1 MCDNNHK
8 YMKIIDTT
16 TYFEEKMMMEL
27 RFNILSP
34 FVDKFIVCEAR
45 YSHSGKEK
53 DIKFN
58 KNDFPEFENKITHL
72 VVDKEPNNIVKKNNL
87 TTSELRLNSIYRI
100 QEQRNYIRNA
110 LKDFSND
117 DYIIYS
123 DNDEIPDLSKIDF
136 KSNKARVII
145 FKQKLFYYKFNLAY
159 PKVDW
164 FGSKSCKI
172 KDLKNIS
179 WLRNIKNKKYNFFRF
194 DTLFS
199 EMKYIDLKIIQE
211 GGWHFTNLKTPEEL
225 LRKYL
230 NDEMHSE
237 FESKNDD
244 LKAIEFKIKNKFIN
258 YDHLLDANS
267 SNEKKQNNRFE
278 LTKVNLDIL
287 PNYILNNLEKYK
299 SWID

>member
-1 MCDNNHK
+1 MRVF
-8 YMKIIDTT
+8 DTT
-16 TYFEEKMMMEL
+16 TFFEEKLMMDL
-27 RFNILSP
+27 RFNILDP
-34 FVDKFIVCEAR
+34 FVDKFIVCEATF
-45 YSHSGKEK
+45 SHSGKKKE
-53 DIKFN
+53 IKFD
-58 KNDFPEFENKITHL
+58 KKDFPKFQDKIVHIII
-72 VVDKEPNNIVKKNNL
+72 DKDPVEKTLNQNNNPNL
-87 TTSELRLNSIYRI
+87 LRQNSIQRI
-100 QEQRNYIRNA
+100 ETQRNYISKA
-110 LKDFSND
+110 LEDADKN

-164 FGSKSCKI
+164 FGSKSCKV

-179 WLRNIKNKKYNFFRF
+179 WLRNIKNKKYNFFRL

-199 EMKYIDLKIIQE
+199 DMKYIDLKIIE
-211 GGWHFTNLKTPEEL
+211 DGGWHFTNLKTPEEL

-237 FESKNDD
+237 FELKNDD
-244 LKAIEFKIKNKFIN
+244 LKAIEYKIKNKFIN
-258 YDHLLDANS
+258 YDHLLDTKS
-267 SNEKKQNNRFE
+267 SNEKKQNNRFD

-287 PNYILNNLEKYK
+287 PNYILQNLEKYK

>member
-1 MCDNNHK
+1 MRVF
-8 YMKIIDTT
+8 DTT
-16 TYFEEKMMMEL
+16 TFFEEKLMMDL
-27 RFNILSP
+27 RFNILDP
-34 FVDKFIVCEAR
+34 FVDKFIVCEATF
-45 YSHSGKEK
+45 SHSGKKKE
-53 DIKFN
+53 IKFD
-58 KNDFPEFENKITHL
+58 KKDFPKFQDKIIHIIM
-72 VVDKEPNNIVKKNNL
+72 DKDPVEKTINQNNNSKL
-87 TTSELRLNSIYRI
+87 LRQNSIQRI
-100 QEQRNYIRNA
+100 EKQRNYISKA
-110 LKDFSND
+110 LEDADKN

-164 FGSKSCKI
+164 FGSKSCKV

-179 WLRNIKNKKYNFFRF
+179 WLRNIKNKRYNFFRL

-199 EMKYIDLKIIQE
+199 EMKYIDLRIIEE

-237 FESKNDD
+237 FELKNDD
-244 LKAIEFKIKNKFIN
+244 LKAIEYKIKNKFIN
-258 YDHLLDANS
+258 YDHMLDTKS
-267 SNEKKQNNRFE
+267 SNEKKQNNRFD

>member
-1 MCDNNHK
+1 
-8 YMKIIDTT
+8 MKIFDCT
-16 TYFEEKMMMEL
+16 TYFEEKLMMDL
-27 RFNILSP
+27 RFNILDP
-34 FVDKFIVCEAR
+34 FVDKFVVCEATF
-45 YSHSGKEK
+45 SHSGKKKEINFDKKDFPKFQDKIIHIIIDKDPVEK
-53 DIKFN
+53 TLN
-58 KNDFPEFENKITHL
+58 KNSNSKL
-72 VVDKEPNNIVKKNNL
+72 
-87 TTSELRLNSIYRI
+87 LRQNSIERI
-100 QEQRNYIRNA
+100 ETQRNYISKA
-110 LKDFSND
+110 LEDADKN

>member
-1 MCDNNHK
+1 MRVF
-8 YMKIIDTT
+8 DTT
-16 TYFEEKMMMEL
+16 TFFEEKLMMDL
-27 RFNILSP
+27 RFNILDP
-34 FVDKFIVCEAR
+34 FVDKFIVCEATF
-45 YSHSGKEK
+45 SHSGKKKE
-53 DIKFN
+53 IKFD
-58 KNDFPEFENKITHL
+58 KKDFPKFEDKIVHIIINEDPVEKTYNQN
-72 VVDKEPNNIVKKNNL
+72 DNSNF
-87 TTSELRLNSIYRI
+87 LRQNSIKRI
-100 QEQRNYIRNA
+100 ETQRNYIGKA
-110 LKDFSND
+110 LEDADKN

-136 KSNKARVII
+136 KSNKAKII
-145 FKQKLFYYKFNLAY
+145 LFKQKLFYYKFNLAY

-164 FGSKSCKI
+164 FGSKSCKV

-179 WLRNIKNKKYNFFRF
+179 WLRNIKNKKYNFLRL

-199 EMKYIDLKIIQE
+199 EMKYIDLKIIEE

-237 FESKNDD
+237 FELKNDD
-244 LKAIEFKIKNKFIN
+244 LKAIEYKIKNKFIN
-258 YDHLLDANS
+258 YDHTLDTKS
-267 SNEKKQNNRFE
+267 SNEKKQNNRFD

>member
-1 MCDNNHK
+1 
-8 YMKIIDTT
+8 MKIFDCT
-16 TYFEEKMMMEL
+16 TYFEEKLMMDL
-27 RFNILSP
+27 RFNILDP
-34 FVDKFIVCEAR
+34 FVDKFVVCEATF
-45 YSHSGKEK
+45 SHSGKKKEINFDKKDFPKFQDKIIHIIIDKDPVEK
-53 DIKFN
+53 TLN
-58 KNDFPEFENKITHL
+58 KNSNSKL
-72 VVDKEPNNIVKKNNL
+72 
-87 TTSELRLNSIYRI
+87 LRQNSIERI
-100 QEQRNYIRNA
+100 ETQRNYISKA
-110 LKDFSND
+110 LEDADKN

-179 WLRNIKNKKYNFFRF
+179 WLRNIKNKKYNFFRL

-199 EMKYIDLKIIQE
+199 EMKYIDLKIINE
-211 GGWHFTNLKTPEEL
+211 GGWHFTNLKTPKEL

-237 FESKNDD
+237 FELKNDD
-244 LKAIEFKIKNKFIN
+244 LKDIEYKIKNKFIN
-258 YDHLLDANS
+258 YDHLIDTKS
-267 SNEKKQNNRFE
+267 PNEKKQNNRFE
-278 LTKVNLDIL
+278 LTKTNLNIL
-287 PNYILNNLEKYK
+287 PNYIQDNLNKYK

>member
-1 MCDNNHK
+1 
-8 YMKIIDTT
+8 
-16 TYFEEKMMMEL
+16 MMDL
-27 RFNILSP
+27 RFNILDP
-34 FVDKFIVCEAR
+34 FVDKFVVCEATF
-45 YSHSGKEK
+45 SHSGKKKEINFDKKDFPKFQDKIIHIIIDKDPVEK
-53 DIKFN
+53 TLN
-58 KNDFPEFENKITHL
+58 KNSNSKL
-72 VVDKEPNNIVKKNNL
+72 
-87 TTSELRLNSIYRI
+87 LRQNSIERI
-100 QEQRNYIRNA
+100 ETQRNYISKA
-110 LKDFSND
+110 LEDADKN

>member
-1 MCDNNHK
+1 
-8 YMKIIDTT
+8 MKIFDCT
-16 TYFEEKMMMEL
+16 TYFEEKLMMDL
-27 RFNILSP
+27 RFNILDP
-34 FVDKFIVCEAR
+34 FVDKFVVCEATF
-45 YSHSGKEK
+45 SHSGKKKEINFDKKDFPKFQDKIIHIIIDKDPVEK
-53 DIKFN
+53 TLN
-58 KNDFPEFENKITHL
+58 KNSNSKL
-72 VVDKEPNNIVKKNNL
+72 
-87 TTSELRLNSIYRI
+87 LRQNSIERI
-100 QEQRNYIRNA
+100 ETQRNYISKA
-110 LKDFSND
+110 LEDADKN

-179 WLRNIKNKKYNFFRF
+179 WLRNIKNKKYNFFRL

-199 EMKYIDLKIIQE
+199 EMKYIDLKIINE
-211 GGWHFTNLKTPEEL
+211 GGWHFTNLKTPKEL

-237 FESKNDD
+237 FEFKNDD
-244 LKAIEFKIKNKFIN
+244 LKDIEYKIKNKFIN
-258 YDHLLDANS
+258 YDHLLDTKS
-267 SNEKKQNNRFE
+267 SNEKKQNNRFD

>member
-1 MCDNNHK
+1 MRVF
-8 YMKIIDTT
+8 DTT
-16 TYFEEKMMMEL
+16 TFFEEKLMMDL
-27 RFNILSP
+27 RFNILDP
-34 FVDKFIVCEAR
+34 FVDKFIVCEATF
-45 YSHSGKEK
+45 SHSGKKKE
-53 DIKFN
+53 IKFD
-58 KNDFPEFENKITHL
+58 KKDFPKFQDKIVHIII
-72 VVDKEPNNIVKKNNL
+72 DKDPVEKTLNQNNNSNL
-87 TTSELRLNSIYRI
+87 LRQNSIQRI
-100 QEQRNYIRNA
+100 ETQRNYISKA
-110 LKDFSND
+110 LEDADKN

-164 FGSKSCKI
+164 FGSKSCKV

-179 WLRNIKNKKYNFFRF
+179 WLRNIKNKRYNFFRL

-199 EMKYIDLKIIQE
+199 EMKYIDLKIVE
-211 GGWHFTNLKTPEEL
+211 DGGWHFTNLKTPEEL

-244 LKAIEFKIKNKFIN
+244 LKNIEYKIKNKFIN
-258 YDHLLDANS
+258 YDHLLDTKS
-267 SNEKKQNNRFE
+267 SNEKKQNNRFD

-287 PNYILNNLEKYK
+287 PNYILQNLEKYK